1 MQFVCL
7 PHRYLAHVHRIA
19 VSPGHRL
26 AYMPVWLCYVCA
38 HCVAYVVC
46 VCACVA
52 FSAGVVPLGVL
63 NMPAMAN
70 EGWGEVGVGL
80 PSGRQQ
86 GHLAPSRR
94 ALLLADLG
102 SHHL

>member
-1 MQFVCL
+1 M
-7 PHRYLAHVHRIA
+7 
-19 VSPGHRL
+19 
-26 AYMPVWLCYVCA
+26 
-38 HCVAYVVC
+38 CVRACVRAYVHAC
-46 VCACVA
+46 VRACMRACVCVA